1 MLRQSTNPTL
11 RANSSRSR
19 LVSLVLRAAS
29 GLLAVL
35 FLSLRSPS
43 RFRPRWNGTEAGESP
58 LGCVLKNE
66 TMPLWPSGFV

>member
-1 MLRQSTNPTL
+1 MLRRPKNPTL

-29 GLLAVL
+29 GLLTVL
-35 FLSLRSPS
+35 FLALGSFS

-58 LGCVLKNE
+58 LGCVSEND